1 MAEESN
7 EKLRKKRR
15 VSVITIVLAACCIV
29 ALGTSAFFFVKYQE
43 TQNTEASANTK
54 IVQKIA
60 QTIKLPEET
69 PVVVTVA
76 DKDKLTNKQLATKL
90 ENGDVMLIFAKEKR
104 LIVFRPSIDK
114 IADVLSFSDPNELPK
129 SK

>member
-1 MAEESN
+1 MADESDG
-7 EKLRKKRR
+7 KSRKKRGML
-15 VSVITIVLAACCIV
+15 VLIIALLVCCVV
-29 ALGTSAFFFVKYQE
+29 ALGASLFFFLKYQE
-43 TQNTEASANTK
+43 TQNSEATANSK
-54 IVQKIA
+54 AVERVS
-60 QTIKLPEET
+60 QTIKLPDET

-90 ENGDVMLIFAKEKR
+90 ENGDVMLIFAKAKR
-104 LIVFRPSIDK
+104 LVVFRPSIDK